1 MTSNKKIK
9 FIKSARQPEVIRTI
23 QKDLQ
28 YTTELNQNVYE
39 VAEFLVKNNR
49 NFLKLNNFLKIG
61 SQILYHGFA
70 AVNRLQTLGEE
81 YTGVIQIDTKADN
94 LPKKFLQVAA
104 IVLEFAGESL
114 LIKLLNGYEKK
125 VKESEELLPEAKTVI
140 LKFINVTKAS
150 IPYVKALHRGFFFL
164 NASSQSHMQISKRL
178 TGIKYVLVRFWLN
191 DHHSL
196 SGYKFLG
203 IVTILQV
210 IFSLLLKLKE
220 RRSEIKI
227 EQAAKISASRST
239 AITTA
244 EGRVDLESTKKC
256 ILCLENRIDLTSTV
270 CGHLFCWGCVLD
282 WIKVKNNCPICREPL
297 TSSAVIFLQNYF

>member
-1 MTSNKKIK
+1 MNKKNYIK
-9 FIKSARQPEVIRTI
+9 NARQPEVIRTI

-28 YTTELNQNVYE
+28 YTTELNQDVLE
-39 VAEFLVKNNR
+39 VAEFLVNNNR
-49 NFLKLNNFLKIG
+49 NFQKFNNLIKVG
-61 SQILYHGFA
+61 TNILYHGFA

-94 LPKKFLQVAA
+94 LPKKFLQVMS

-114 LIKLLNGYEKK
+114 LIKFLNGYEKA
-125 VKESEELLPEAKTVI
+125 VKESEELLPDAKAVI
-140 LKFINVTKAS
+140 LKFINVTRS
-150 IPYVKALHRGFFFL
+150 SVPYVKALHRGFFFL
-164 NASSQSHMQISKRL
+164 NATPHMQISKRI

-227 EQAAKISASRST
+227 EKAAKISASRSS
-239 AITTA
+239 AA
-244 EGRVDLESTKKC
+244 EERVDVESTKKC
-256 ILCLENRIDLTSTV
+256 ILCLENRIDLTATT
-270 CGHLFCWGCVLD
+270 CGHLFCWTCLLD
-282 WIKVKNNCPICREPL
+282 WIKIKNNCPICRESL
-297 TSSAVIFLQNYF
+297 SSSSVIFLQNYF